1 MSITLIAQT
10 MSEKDRSQILHALEN
25 QRIAWNDGDIE
36 KYMDGYW
43 KSDSL
48 RFIGKRGVQYGWK
61 ATLENYKKGYPTK
74 EAMGKLY
81 FEVISLEGIGNEAAF
96 MIGKWKLDYNDKP
109 SVEGHFS
116 LLYKKI
122 NGKWLIIADHSS

>member
-1 MSITLIAQT
+1 MFLLSFTLNAQT
-10 MSEKDRSQILHALEN
+10 ISESDRLKILKALEN
-25 QRIAWNDGDIE
+25 QRTAWNEGDIE

-74 EAMGKLY
+74 EAMGKLS
-81 FEVISLEGIGNEAAF
+81 FEVISLEEIGNETAF
-96 MIGKWKLDYNDKP
+96 MIGK
-109 SVEGHFS
+109 
-116 LLYKKI
+116 
-122 NGKWLIIADHSS
+122 